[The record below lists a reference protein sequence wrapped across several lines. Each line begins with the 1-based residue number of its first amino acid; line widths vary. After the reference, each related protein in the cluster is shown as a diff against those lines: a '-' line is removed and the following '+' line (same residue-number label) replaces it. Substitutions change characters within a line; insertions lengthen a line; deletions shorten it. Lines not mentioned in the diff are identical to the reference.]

1 MSKQAQDA
9 VASAD
14 RGQRP
19 WALLVVVCVV
29 FLNVIDVTILNVAI
43 PTIQRELGAGDAA
56 IQWLVAGYASVFGIL
71 LMTGGRLGDIYGY
84 RRVLVVGLLGFIVTS
99 LICGLAGS
107 SWQLVV
113 ARMAQ
118 GATAALMTPQVT
130 SMVQLLYRPRE
141 RVAILGVFGVLGG
154 AAAVAGPLIGGLL
167 IDADL
172 FGLGW
177 RMIFLVNLPF
187 GLLLLAG
194 VLRFLP
200 VTRSGLAPTLDVAG
214 TLLVTLCFVAVLVP
228 LVEGRA
234 LGWPAW
240 CFALIAS
247 SPLLLLATVR
257 YSRARLRR
265 VGSAMLVPALFRER
279 AFATGIAISALFQ
292 ASMAGTLFVL
302 TIALQYGLGFSPR
315 DVGLVHAPFAIGVA
329 AGIGVLARNALPRI
343 KSLLVVIGA
352 TTMSLGLS
360 IVSWQIRSAEI
371 GMLPYLPTM
380 GVLGLGAG
388 MILGSLSPITLS
400 EVDTNVAGAASGTLK
415 SMQEFGGALGVA
427 VFGGIYLSIAEPSVG
442 ETVREAVTGSTAATL
457 AVLFLI
463 AGLALTVPKH
473 LKVFEPAP

>member
-1 MSKQAQDA
+1 MTKQSQD
-9 VASAD
+9 VAAGPAG
-14 RGQRP
+14 GQRP
-19 WALLVVVCVV
+19 WALGVVVCVV

-84 RRVLVVGLLGFIVTS
+84 RRVLIFGLIGFIVTS
-99 LICGLAGS
+99 LVCGLAS
-107 SWQLVV
+107 TSLQLVV
-113 ARMAQ
+113 SRMAQ

-141 RVAILGVFGVLGG
+141 RVAILGVFGILGG
-154 AAAVAGPLIGGLL
+154 AAAVAGPLIGGIL
-167 IDADL
+167 IDANL

-187 GLLLLAG
+187 GLLLLVG

-200 VTRSGLAPTLDVAG
+200 VKRSGLAPTLDVAG
-214 TLLVTLCFVAVLVP
+214 TLFVTLCFVSVLVP

-234 LGWPAW
+234 LGWPTW
-240 CFALIAS
+240 CLAMLAS
-247 SPLLLLATVR
+247 SPLLILATVR
-257 YSRARLRR
+257 YSRSRLRR

-279 AFATGIAISALFQ
+279 AFATGIMISALFQ

-302 TIALQYGLGFSPR
+302 TIALQHGLGFSPR
-315 DVGLVHAPFAIGVA
+315 DVGLVHAPFAVGVA

-343 KSLLVVIGA
+343 KSLLVVLGA
-352 TTMSLGLS
+352 TIMGLGLS
-360 IVSWQIRSAEI
+360 IVCWQIRSAEVDL
-371 GMLPYLPTM
+371 LPYLPTM

-400 EVDTNVAGAASGTLK
+400 EVDTDVAGAASGTLK

-427 VFGGIYLSIAEPSVG
+427 VLGGIYLSIAEPSAG
-442 ETVREAVTGSTAATL
+442 EAVREAVTGSTTVTL
-457 AVLFLI
+457 AILFLI
-463 AGLALTVPKH
+463 AVLALTVPKN
-473 LKVFEPAP
+473 LNVFAPAP